1 MKTKRISRRGY
12 TLMEVLCTLS
22 LLGTFA
28 LIATRLFT
36 SSFKVMWQT
45 SQASEI
51 PMRFDAAI
59 STLRSDLASAAS
71 VDIPDAHSLIVHDTA
86 GKTIQWQSDG
96 RHEISRHDTNAQR
109 NWDVGQSIEFHRE
122 GAIVLIHPQDSA
134 DGVADLSLAPDFS
147 KLEAQR

>member
-1 MKTKRISRRGY
+1 MRINRPFRRGFS
-12 TLMEVLCTLS
+12 LLELLFALS

-59 STLRSDLASAAS
+59 STLRSDVESAAS
-71 VDIPDAHSLIVHDTA
+71 IDAPDAHSLVVHDTA
-86 GKTIQWQSDG
+86 GKTIRWQCDG
-96 RHEISRHDTNAQR
+96 QHEMSRQDRIAQR
-109 NWDVGQSIEFHRE
+109 TWDIGQTIEFQRE
-122 GAIVLIHPQDSA
+122 GAIVLVHPQESA
-134 DGVADLSLAPDFS
+134 DIAMARVEG
-147 KLEAQR
+147 Q